1 MKHIHSRTGHEYEV
15 GQLIDFDGASYDII
29 VITKWPDYEAD
40 ELESPIIVGY
50 YFGEYDKKD
59 TDDYIDR
66 YLETGN
72 VNS

>member
-1 MKHIHSRTGHEYEV
+1 MKHIHSRTGQEYEV
-15 GQLIDFDGASYDII
+15 GQLIDFDGSSYDIV
-29 VITKWPDYEAD
+29 VITKWPDYESD

-50 YFGEYDKKD
+50 YFGEYDEKD
-59 TDDYIDR
+59 TDDYIDK